1 MKVLHLD
8 SGIFIDQS
16 VSRQLTRDILSQLK
30 NNQET
35 TVVYRDLVANPVD
48 HLTAEEL
55 LAEDKPLINELV
67 QELFDADTII
77 IGAPMYNFTIPTQL
91 KAWIDRVLQAGV
103 TFKYTEQGPQ
113 GLVKDKKVYI
123 ASGRGG
129 IYSEGDMQAL
139 DHQESYLKQ
148 ALSFIGI
155 TDVSVV
161 RAEGMNMGDEPRQ
174 QGFEQA
180 SKEIAAI

>member
-8 SGIFIDQS
+8 SGIFLDQS
-16 VSRQLTRDILSQLK
+16 VSRKVSQDIVNKLK
-30 NNQET
+30 EKQDIT
-35 TVVYRDLVANPVD
+35 LVRRDLISNPIP
-48 HLTAEEL
+48 HLAADEL
-55 LAEDKPLINELV
+55 LAEDKPLIDELV
-67 QELFDADTII
+67 QELLDADTLV

-103 TFKYTEQGPQ
+103 TFRYTEQGAE
-113 GLVKDKKVYI
+113 GLVSNKKAYI

-129 IYSEGDMQAL
+129 IYSQGEAQAM

-148 ALSFIGI
+148 ALAFIGI
-155 TDVSVV
+155 TDVTVI

-174 QGFEQA
+174 QGFNEAEQQV
-180 SKEIAAI
+180 STI

>member
-1 MKVLHLD
+1 
-8 SGIFIDQS
+8 
-16 VSRQLTRDILSQLK
+16 
-30 NNQET
+30 
-35 TVVYRDLVANPVD
+35 
-48 HLTAEEL
+48 
-55 LAEDKPLINELV
+55 
-67 QELFDADTII
+67 
-77 IGAPMYNFTIPTQL
+77 
-91 KAWIDRVLQAGV
+91 VLQAGV
-103 TFKYTEQGPQ
+103 TFKYTEKGPQ

-155 TDVSVV
+155 TDVTVI
-161 RAEGMNMGDEPRQ
+161 RAEGMNMGDEPRR
-174 QGFEQA
+174 QGFEKA